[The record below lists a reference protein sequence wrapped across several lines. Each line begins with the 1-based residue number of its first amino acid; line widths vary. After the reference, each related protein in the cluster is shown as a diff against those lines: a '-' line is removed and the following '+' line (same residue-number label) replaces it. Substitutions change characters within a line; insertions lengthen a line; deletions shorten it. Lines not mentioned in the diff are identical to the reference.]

1 MNMSQMAG
9 LPLLQSSTIWVNT
22 AVLMISWVDFGSL
35 NVEFYNQATFLTDLN
50 MI

>member
-1 MNMSQMAG
+1 MSQVAG
-9 LPLLQSSTIWVNT
+9 LPLLQST
-22 AVLMISWVDFGSL
+22 AVLMVSWVDFGSL